1 MKYFNRKPTVGSRL
15 REATDPIVSDEQRL
29 QAMIDNHK
37 VMEKD
42 KLGRIFSPLTGSRIR
57 DLVQKT
63 KESNAT
69 LY

>member
-15 REATDPIVSDEQRL
+15 IEATDPIVSDEQRL
-29 QAMIDNHK
+29 QSMIESHK
-37 VMEKD
+37 VMKKD
-42 KLGRIFSPLTGSRIR
+42 KAGQLFSPLTRSRIN

>member
-15 REATDPIVSDEQRL
+15 IEATDPIVSDEQRL
-29 QAMIDNHK
+29 QSMLENHK
-37 VMEKD
+37 VMKKD
-42 KLGRIFSPLTGSRIR
+42 KAGQLFSPLTRSRIN

>member
-15 REATDPIVSDEQRL
+15 IEATEQIVSDEQHL
-29 QAMIDNHK
+29 QSLIDNHK
-37 VMEKD
+37 VMKKD